1 MRTSEETEVMQA
13 IGVPAQETEEVST
26 ALATEIIA
34 DLKKQLEEAK
44 EEAKDWEE
52 SWNVCREQV
61 RVLSRQSD
69 IISMA
74 LRMDD
79 VELLDLA
86 LDLLEDAITS
96 RLKRN
101 RRQKTMEKCNL
112 TQVPC
117 RKAIMDVVQ
126 ANKDRRSLQHIYELA
141 ELFRI
146 ACSSNEAF
154 MELSE
159 EDQER
164 FWLIIDA
171 LMMNDLEDLK
181 RVHNLANYLMV
192 KRIKDNVKVAEA

>member
-1 MRTSEETEVMQA
+1 
-13 IGVPAQETEEVST
+13 
-26 ALATEIIA
+26 
-34 DLKKQLEEAK
+34 
-44 EEAKDWEE
+44 
-52 SWNVCREQV
+52 
-61 RVLSRQSD
+61 
-69 IISMA
+69 
-74 LRMDD
+74 
-79 VELLDLA
+79 
-86 LDLLEDAITS
+86 
-96 RLKRN
+96 
-101 RRQKTMEKCNL
+101 MEKCNL

-126 ANKDRRSLQHIYELA
+126 ANKDRRSLQYIYELA